1 MESQPL
7 CDPEL
12 NGRSSRSE
20 NGGEMNGSVA
30 LVTGANRGLG
40 FGIARRVGE
49 TGATVLVGARD
60 PNRGA
65 AAANALSAAGL
76 KAIFVRLDVT
86 EITTIAAAARMIEE
100 RFGRLDILINN
111 AAIST
116 EVDVPPSLAPLA
128 DVRRVFDTN
137 FFGVIA
143 VARAMVPLLR
153 KSEHGRI
160 VNISG
165 ALGSLTLHSN
175 PDWEFRK
182 LNILGY
188 NASKTALN
196 AFTVFLANELRDTPI
211 KVNSVSPGSVRT
223 DLNKAGA
230 MDPYDA
236 AEALMWLATLPS
248 DGPTGGFFRGR
259 DVIPW

>member
-1 MESQPL
+1 
-7 CDPEL
+7 
-12 NGRSSRSE
+12 
-20 NGGEMNGSVA
+20 MNGSVA

-40 FGIARRVGE
+40 FGIARRIGE
-49 TGATVLVGARD
+49 TGATVLVGVRD

-65 AAANALSAAGL
+65 VAANALSAAGL

-86 EITTIAAAARMIEE
+86 EITIIEAAARTIEE
-100 RFGRLDILINN
+100 RFGRLDILFNN

-116 EVDVPPSLAPLA
+116 EVDVPPSLSPLA

-137 FFGVIA
+137 VFGAIA
-143 VARAMVPLLR
+143 VTQTMLPLLR

-160 VNISG
+160 VNVSG
-165 ALGSLTLHSN
+165 ALGSLTLHSD

-182 LNILGY
+182 FNILGY

-236 AEALMWLATLPS
+236 AEGLMWLATLPS

-259 DVIPW
+259 DMIPW